1 MTYSAGAVKFS
12 FWFLEF
18 KTTAQ
23 LLCSGKTMEEIKCLN
38 EANNIYN
45 ASSKARAKLIYNTTA
60 VRMKALDPSFSALFC
75 QSDLAT
81 QKLLTLTAILRHDRL
96 FFEFFHEVI
105 REQMLLGTNVLTD
118 MDVRTFFQRKQSES
132 EKVAAWTTET
142 LDRLGKTYKN
152 YLTGAGLLESRNG
165 KKTTRK
171 IYPPILDQP
180 FVDWLQAH
188 ELGYMVNLLSGVR

>member
-60 VRMKALDPSFSALFC
+60 ARMKALDPSFAELFC
-75 QSDLAT
+75 HSDLST
-81 QKLLTLTAILRHDRL
+81 QKLIALTAILKHDRL
-96 FFEFFHEVI
+96 FFEFFNEVI
-105 REQMLLGTNVLTD
+105 REQMIMGTKEFTD
-118 MDVRTFFQRKQSES
+118 IDVRAFFRRKQSEN
-132 EKVAAWTTET
+132 EKVAIWTTET
-142 LDRLGKTYKN
+142 LERLGRSYKT
-152 YLTGAGLLESRNG
+152 YLTGAGLLESSNA
-165 KKTTRK
+165 KEKSRK
-171 IYPPILDQP
+171 IYPPILEMP
-180 FVDWLQAH
+180 FTEWLETH
-188 ELGYMVNLLSGVR
+188 ELGYMINILSGVR